1 MMFQGMEPTTHAC
14 PDKVHLGR
22 SPMPRGGP
30 RMPQRINRK
39 PKDLAVFRRCEVGL
53 APTMTPLPHRGAIGY
68 TYLQH
73 FQASPY
79 QLSSTQEPGGAALRK
94 ESIQSAPPLLVPAWV
109 SLPVYIHT
117 FAQQRK
123 CLFTSHVHIVIHTL
137 ATSNL
142 SSCDFSFKMYF
153 Y

>member
-53 APTMTPLPHRGAIGY
+53 APTMTPLPHRVLLDTLICNISKPVLTSCPLHRSRAGQPLGKNPFNPHPHCWFRPGSLSPFIY
-68 TYLQH
+68 TRLLNKGS
-73 FQASPY
+73 ACSPHT
-79 QLSSTQEPGGAALRK
+79 STL
-94 ESIQSAPPLLVPAWV
+94 
-109 SLPVYIHT
+109 
-117 FAQQRK
+117 
-123 CLFTSHVHIVIHTL
+123 
-137 ATSNL
+137 
-142 SSCDFSFKMYF
+142 
-153 Y
+153 